1 MVSIFQVSE
10 RECVTGVSKQPCSAA
25 YICTLVQHCYT
36 PKLLID
42 GYLYVVEFN

>member
-1 MVSIFQVSE
+1 MVSIFQVSK
-10 RECVTGVSKQPCSAA
+10 RECVTGVSKQ

-42 GYLYVVEFN
+42 GYLYVVEFD